1 MGKKTSVY
9 LTDQMLEQLASSGR
23 SLPEVIRTGLG
34 MVPATAVPTRADL
47 TAALREVVRESL
59 AAVPDDSGATPEQRL
74 VGAIF
79 GTDPDTVR
87 DMPKPHAV
95 PEPSGGPVQEPM
107 IPAAAGRP
115 KLPTL
120 DRRIKESMHALVTEW
135 AAGLDNE
142 PDGGFTQ
149 RVEDQVRTLLE
160 SGVVPA
166 DIGRG
171 LVQWQAGDSR
181 AVPELIPETVEQVM
195 EAGE

>member
-9 LTDQMLEQLASSGR
+9 LTDQMLEKLAVSGR
-23 SLPEVIRTGLG
+23 SLPEVIRTGLD
-34 MVPATAVPTRADL
+34 MSPATAVPSRADL

-59 AAVPDDSGATPEQRL
+59 ATGPDPRDASPEQRL

-79 GTDPDTVR
+79 GERPDAVR

-95 PEPSGGPVQEPM
+95 LEPVPEPVPEPVV
-107 IPAAAGRP
+107 PAVGGRP

-120 DRRIKESMHALVTEW
+120 DRRIKESMNALVTEW

-142 PDGGFTQ
+142 PGDFLTQ
-149 RVEDQVRTLLE
+149 RVEAQVRLLLE

-166 DIGRG
+166 DVARG
-171 LVQWQAGDSR
+171 LTQWQASDSR
-181 AVPELIPETVEQVM
+181 AVPELIPETVNQVM